1 MASEDDVRQVLLQ
14 AIHTAA
20 RAPQQ
25 SPANLLRLA
34 EAYAWILM
42 PGASHGSSSNS
53 ND

>member
-20 RAPQQ
+20 RAPQ
-25 SPANLLRLA
+25 SPTNLLRLA
-34 EAYAWILM
+34 EAYAWILV
-42 PGASHGSSSNS
+42 PGASHGSSSNA

>member
-1 MASEDDVRQVLLQ
+1 MASQDDVRQVLLE
-14 AIHTAA
+14 ALHTAA
-20 RAPQQ
+20 RAQQ

-42 PGASHGSSSNS
+42 PGASHGSSSNA